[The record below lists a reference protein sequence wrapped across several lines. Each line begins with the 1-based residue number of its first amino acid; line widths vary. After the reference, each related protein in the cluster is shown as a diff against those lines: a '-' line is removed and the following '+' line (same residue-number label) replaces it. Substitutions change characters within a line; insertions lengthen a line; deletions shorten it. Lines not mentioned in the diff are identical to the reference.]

1 MKFIIFLFAIFALSA
16 SAASVKRKV
25 SSSDNYYCLIERDG
39 GDRNDYQREYR
50 FPFPA
55 GEGETYELK
64 GSLRFNKY
72 SLVFTQGAP
81 VTLSFS
87 EYIDHTVVT
96 ETQSK
101 ALEASALRTT
111 LELKKGQ
118 KVITYNVT
126 CHAE

>member
-1 MKFIIFLFAIFALSA
+1 MKFIIFLSAIFALNA
-16 SAASVKRKV
+16 GAATAKRKV
-25 SSSDNYYCLIERDG
+25 SSTDNYYCLIERDG

-72 SLVFTQGAP
+72 SLVFTQGSP

-87 EYIDHTVVT
+87 EFIDHSVVT

-101 ALEASALRTT
+101 ALESLVLRTT

-118 KVITYNVT
+118 KAITYNVT